1 MENTYTLT
9 LKNDYLFKL
18 LLGSEENKACLQDF
32 LECVLD
38 MPAGMITGLELLD
51 KELSKDEITDKT
63 GILDV
68 KLRLKDGT
76 TIDIEIQN
84 SWSTEFIPRTLFYWA
99 KMYIEGFKE
108 GEPYTSLTRCIA
120 INLISQGF
128 KLNSE
133 VHSAYRILEQQTYQ
147 QLTDLLEIHFLNLAA
162 VKGTKIRQAITTKKQ
177 EKLLNWLRF
186 IETDDKEERAML
198 ATTSPILQM
207 LNEKIDVLSLN
218 PEERKLY
225 ESRMKLKSDIA
236 TISEVQFKAGVEW
249 GLAEGKTLGLAE
261 GEARGRSEGSR
272 QKALETARI
281 LKQLGDSV
289 QKIAQ
294 ATGLTQAEVEAIK

>member
-38 MPAGMITGLELLD
+38 ISAGMIADLELLD

-84 SWSTEFIPRTLFYWA
+84 SWSAEFIPRTLFYWA

-236 TISEVQFKAGVEW
+236 TISEVQFKAGVEY
-249 GLAEGKTLGLAE
+249 GLAE
-261 GEARGRSEGSR
+261 GEARGEARGLAEGSR
-272 QKALETARI
+272 QAKLETAKTMLSMGYPQADI
-281 LKQLGDSV
+281 C
-289 QKIAQ
+289 KI
-294 ATGLTQAEVEAIK
+294 TGLSKAEIEAIK